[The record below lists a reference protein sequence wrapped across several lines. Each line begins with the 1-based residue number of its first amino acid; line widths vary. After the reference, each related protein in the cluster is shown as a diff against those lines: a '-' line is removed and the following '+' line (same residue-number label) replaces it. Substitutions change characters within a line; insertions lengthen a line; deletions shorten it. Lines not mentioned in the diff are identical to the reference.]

1 MEGTE
6 LHLCATALLLKKGR
20 SSVRNLLV
28 VESAGH
34 RFQETQRLVLHSH
47 ETSLAYDKIAKLS
60 RELKRATEAKSEFL
74 ARMSHEVRTPMNA
87 LLGMA
92 ELLMETSLN
101 PEQREYVRIFRR
113 AGDNLLN
120 VVNDILDFS
129 KVEAGH
135 IELESIAFDLADVLE
150 RAIEVAAVGAHL
162 RGSNAAAEFGRECR
176 RCCWVIQAACGH

>member
-1 MEGTE
+1 
-6 LHLCATALLLKKGR
+6 
-20 SSVRNLLV
+20 
-28 VESAGH
+28 
-34 RFQETQRLVLHSH
+34 
-47 ETSLAYDKIAKLS
+47 
-60 RELKRATEAKSEFL
+60 
-74 ARMSHEVRTPMNA
+74 MNA

-150 RAIEVAAVGAHL
+150 KRL
-162 RGSNAAAEFGRECR
+162 RWPR
-176 RCCWVIQAACGH
+176 